1 MKHAKFFIALVA
13 ICAVMVSCNKE
24 GQYNPKKKISQIS
37 YTESYK
43 SEYWDEY
50 DSEWVVADHGSSS
63 YVGQRWNWNG
73 KVLESIDFYESDGTL
88 DYTEYYTY
96 DGKQI
101 SSVNYGGSGR
111 YDFVYEKNKLSAIDY
126 YVGSTHYYHYAITHD
141 GNKISKMTLT
151 VLNDDYKGEVPSL
164 PSFLRNI
171 PTKQLQK
178 ASKADNYEWRFEWD
192 GDNLMHIA
200 FLEPGD
206 SYDLYYTYDNKLNP
220 MCGLWD
226 MESGGIAAFMSKNN
240 IVREEYRWDGETE
253 VSNIS
258 YTYQGNY
265 PATATTSYNY
275 NSDDYRYTSTTTT
288 NFDYK

>member
-1 MKHAKFFIALVA
+1 MKRLSFLFVIAL
-13 ICAVMVSCNKE
+13 ICSVMVSCNKE
-24 GQYNPKKKISQIS
+24 GQFNPKKKISQIS
-37 YTESYK
+37 YANSYK

-50 DSEWVVADHGSSS
+50 SLEWETEQGSSN

-73 KVLESIDFYESDGTL
+73 NLLESIDFYESDGTL

-126 YVGSTHYYHYAITHD
+126 YVGSTHYYHYELTHD
-141 GNKISKMTLT
+141 GKKISKMTLT
-151 VLNDDYKGEVPSL
+151 VLNDSKAEMPSF
-164 PSFLRNI
+164 PSFLLNI

-178 ASKADNYEWRFEWD
+178 ASKGVECEWRFEWD
-192 GDNLMHIA
+192 GDNLKHITY
-200 FLEPGD
+200 LEPGD

-253 VSNIS
+253 VYNIS

-288 NFDYK
+288 YFDYK